1 MEKGGRGRGV
11 VGVDAA
17 FVVRA
22 GASSG
27 HAGSCRINVFVV
39 VKELTQARNA
49 AYVADPWL
57 CGVRACVFVGFRLA
71 LLTYCSHQRHA
82 QVRAIRSTVNHPS
95 RRARGA
101 GRWSIVTRPCANRGP
116 RSDRARASVDEWAV
130 RTSTVP
136 PCRRHPAHAGRNRY
150 RSRYR
155 RVVRER
161 DRPHTWRWTGQRVRC
176 VSVSIGCTLAPP
188 THMRN
193 ECKQACEV
201 MNVSSGEWCVCECG
215 VLMGEWPVCHAW

>member
-1 MEKGGRGRGV
+1 MIIGV
-11 VGVDAA
+11 
-17 FVVRA
+17 
-22 GASSG
+22 
-27 HAGSCRINVFVV
+27 
-39 VKELTQARNA
+39 Q
-49 AYVADPWL
+49 
-57 CGVRACVFVGFRLA
+57 LA
-71 LLTYCSHQRHA
+71 LLTSCSHQRHA
-82 QVRAIRSTVNHPS
+82 RKSEPSAAPSTTH
-95 RRARGA
+95 RDDRARGP
-101 GRWSIVTRPCANRGP
+101 GRWSIVTRPCANRGS

-155 RVVRER
+155 CVVRER

-215 VLMGEWPVCHAW
+215 VLMGEWPACHAW

>member
-1 MEKGGRGRGV
+1 M
-11 VGVDAA
+11 
-17 FVVRA
+17 
-22 GASSG
+22 
-27 HAGSCRINVFVV
+27 SCVV
-39 VKELTQARNA
+39 VCICVCRCVCVFKQ
-49 AYVADPWL
+49 WL
-57 CGVRACVFVGFRLA
+57 CDGFRLA
-71 LLTYCSHQRHA
+71 LLTCCSHQRHA

-161 DRPHTWRWTGQRVRC
+161 DRPHTWRWTGQTEGEAC
-176 VSVSIGCTLAPP
+176 QQSVIDT
-188 THMRN
+188 TH
-193 ECKQACEV
+193 AV
-201 MNVSSGEWCVCECG
+201 VCR
-215 VLMGEWPVCHAW
+215 